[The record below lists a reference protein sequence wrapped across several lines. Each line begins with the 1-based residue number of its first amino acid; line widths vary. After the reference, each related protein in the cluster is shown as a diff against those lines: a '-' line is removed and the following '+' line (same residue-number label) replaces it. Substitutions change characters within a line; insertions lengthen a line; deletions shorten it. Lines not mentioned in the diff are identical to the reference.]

1 VLNNLYKHTQLQDTF
16 GCNMLALVDD
26 VPRTLRLDQFI
37 SYWIS
42 HQIEV
47 IQRRTQH
54 RLDDAQARAH
64 IYRGLVIA
72 LDALDEV
79 IALIRRSPSTED
91 AREGLKTLLEIDEL
105 QANAI
110 LDMQLRRLAALERQR
125 IIDQL
130 AEYERVIADLIDI
143 LDRPERQRKII
154 SDELAEIVEKY
165 GDERRTEIIAADGDL
180 SNEDLIPD
188 SEVVVTITR
197 GGYAKRTNTDLYRVQ
212 KRGGK
217 GVRGATLRTDDEVEH
232 LFVTTNHHWILF
244 FTNKGRV
251 YRAKVWQLPEA
262 GRDARGGHVA
272 GLLSFM
278 PDEEI
283 AQVLA
288 IRDYSAAPYLL
299 LATKR
304 GLVKKS
310 ALSAYDS
317 PRQAG
322 IIAVNFRDE
331 DDELIGAELCG
342 PDDEVL
348 LISRK
353 GLSIRFHANDSEL
366 RPMGRAT
373 SGVTGMKFRRGDE
386 LLSMSVIRAGA
397 SDDERFVFTVTD
409 GGFAK
414 RTHVFEYRQQ
424 GRGGLGI
431 KAMKLNED
439 RGSLV
444 GGLVVTDNDE
454 VIAIKASGQ
463 ITRSAVAEVPVKGRD
478 TMGVRFVGVG
488 ENDSVVVIALNPET
502 TAEAARLA
510 DEAPAGDDSNSTS
523 GAVEDDS
530 SLGSGPEVS
539 PLTPKGLSEDAGV
552 QEDDS
557 E

>member
-1 VLNNLYKHTQLQDTF
+1 
-16 GCNMLALVDD
+16 
-26 VPRTLRLDQFI
+26 
-37 SYWIS
+37 
-42 HQIEV
+42 
-47 IQRRTQH
+47 
-54 RLDDAQARAH
+54 
-64 IYRGLVIA
+64 
-72 LDALDEV
+72 
-79 IALIRRSPSTED
+79 
-91 AREGLKTLLEIDEL
+91 
-105 QANAI
+105 
-110 LDMQLRRLAALERQR
+110 
-125 IIDQL
+125 
-130 AEYERVIADLIDI
+130 
-143 LDRPERQRKII
+143 
-154 SDELAEIVEKY
+154 
-165 GDERRTEIIAADGDL
+165 
-180 SNEDLIPD
+180 
-188 SEVVVTITR
+188 
-197 GGYAKRTNTDLYRVQ
+197 
-212 KRGGK
+212 
-217 GVRGATLRTDDEVEH
+217 
-232 LFVTTNHHWILF
+232 
-244 FTNKGRV
+244 
-251 YRAKVWQLPEA
+251 
-262 GRDARGGHVA
+262 
-272 GLLSFM
+272 LLSFL

-304 GLVKKS
+304 GLVKKT
-310 ALSAYDS
+310 ALPVYDS

-322 IIAVNFRDE
+322 IIAVNFREE
-331 DDELIGAELCG
+331 DDELIGAELCSA
-342 PDDEVL
+342 DDEVL

-353 GLSIRFHANDSEL
+353 GLSIRFPADDSEL

-373 SGVTGMKFRRGDE
+373 SGVTGMKFRPGDE
-386 LLSMSVIRAGA
+386 LLSMSVIRARA

-478 TMGVRFVGVG
+478 TMGVRFVGVA

-523 GAVEDDS
+523 SEVEDDS
-530 SLGSGPEVS
+530 SLESALEVR
-539 PLTPKGLSEDAGV
+539 PVTPNGVSDDDGV